1 MATIRDLVGAIRK
14 REGVDAVIV
23 LGRDGLVI
31 DAQTSNDLGAEDMA
45 AHVPSLLTAAEA
57 LGAAAGRGAPATA
70 VLEYANG
77 IAIVA
82 TLSDEALLLVLAQPS
97 PNLGQLLFELRRNR
111 EHIAALV

>member
-14 REGVDAVIV
+14 RDGVDAVIV

-31 DAQTSNDLGAEDMA
+31 DSQTGDGFTSDDVA
-45 AHVPSLLTAAEA
+45 AHVPSVLTAADE
-57 LGAAAGRGAPATA
+57 LGGTADRGALTTA
-70 VLEYANG
+70 VLEYPRG
-77 IAIVA
+77 LAIVSV
-82 TLSDEALLLVLAQPS
+82 LSPDALLLVLAQPN

>member
-14 REGVDAVIV
+14 RDGVDAVIV

-31 DAQTSNDLGAEDMA
+31 DSQTGDGYTADDVA
-45 AHVPSLLTAAEA
+45 AHVPSVLTAADELGGTAA
-57 LGAAAGRGAPATA
+57 LGTLATA
-70 VLEYANG
+70 VLEYPRG
-77 IAIVA
+77 LAIISV
-82 TLSDEALLLVLAQPS
+82 LSSDALLLVLAQPN

>member
-14 REGVDAVIV
+14 RDGVEAAVV

-31 DAQTSNDLGAEDMA
+31 DGQVAPELTADDIA
-45 AHVPSLLTAAEA
+45 AHVPSVL
-57 LGAAAGRGAPATA
+57 AAADELGSATGRESLSTA
-70 VLEYANG
+70 VLEYPRG
-77 IAIVA
+77 LAIVSV
-82 TLSDEALLLVLAQPS
+82 LSKDALLLVLAQPT

>member
-14 REGVDAVIV
+14 REGVEAVVV

-31 DAQTSNDLGAEDMA
+31 DSQTAPEVSADDVA
-45 AHVPSLLTAAEA
+45 AHVPSVLTAANE
-57 LGAAAGRGAPATA
+57 LGAALRRDSLATA
-70 VLEYANG
+70 VLEYPQG
-77 IAIVA
+77 LAIVSV
-82 TLSDEALLLVLAQPS
+82 LSGDALLLVLAQPN

>member
-14 REGVDAVIV
+14 RDGVEAAVV

-31 DAQTSNDLGAEDMA
+31 DGQVAPELTADDIA
-45 AHVPSLLTAAEA
+45 AHVPSVLAAADE
-57 LGAAAGRGAPATA
+57 LGSAAGRESLSTA
-70 VLEYANG
+70 VLEYPRG
-77 IAIVA
+77 LAIVSV
-82 TLSDEALLLVLAQPS
+82 LSRDALLLVLAQPT

>member
-14 REGVDAVIV
+14 RDGVDAVIV

-31 DAQTSNDLGAEDMA
+31 DSQTDDGFTADDVA
-45 AHVPSLLTAAEA
+45 AHVPSILTAADE
-57 LGAAAGRGAPATA
+57 LGAAAARGSLSTA
-70 VLEYANG
+70 VLEYPAG
-77 IAIVA
+77 LAIVSV
-82 TLSDEALLLVLAQPS
+82 LSQDALLLVLAQPN

>member
-14 REGVDAVIV
+14 REGVEAVIV

-31 DAQTSNDLGAEDMA
+31 DSQLASDVSADDIA
-45 AHVPSLLTAAEA
+45 AHVPSVLTAANE
-57 LGAAAGRGAPATA
+57 LGAAAGRDALATA
-70 VLEYANG
+70 ILEYPHG
-77 IAIVA
+77 LAIVSV
-82 TLSDEALLLVLAQPS
+82 LSDDALLLVLAQPN